1 MVIRYFIRRAIGDHR
16 ILELSRIF
24 DEPNA
29 LRAETWIGGTWTPNQ
44 RALRHL
50 EGQDDA
56 DEVPQK
62 DVDAVVRAV
71 AIQVAW
77 TGAKRP

>member
-1 MVIRYFIRRAIGDHR
+1 MAIRYFVRRDIGGNR

-24 DEPNA
+24 DEPKA
-29 LRAETWIGGTWTPNQ
+29 LRAETWIGGTWKPNQ

-62 DVDAVVRAV
+62 DVDAVVREV
-71 AIQVAW
+71 AIQVARTW
-77 TGAKRP
+77 VTRQ